1 MSAGR
6 AAAGRA
12 AGAGRAA
19 AGRAAGAAPL
29 RIAVVGD
36 TLLDV
41 DVSGTSERLSPDAPV
56 PVVDVRTDDR
66 RAGGAGLVATML
78 TRDGHDVTL
87 VTVLSDDDRATEI
100 RDLLPGVRVVAGP
113 SGVATPVK
121 TRVRVA
127 EHALV
132 RIDEGCATPP
142 VPEAT
147 DAMLAAFEDVDAVVV
162 ADYGRGVAAAPALRE
177 VLARVAE
184 TVPVVWDPHPK
195 GAAPVPGIAVAT
207 PNSAEARRFT
217 EITGE
222 GVPFAAEAAAAL
234 VEAWGVEAVAVTLGD
249 RGALVASTR
258 GRTGSAGG
266 VPDGASVALD
276 SRFVP
281 APSVTAGDP
290 CGAGDR
296 LAAGV
301 AVALASGV
309 ELADAVAAG
318 VTAASEYLAAGGVT
332 ALFADDG
339 PAPVQVPG
347 ADRDALR
354 VVHEV
359 RSAGGT
365 VVATGGCF
373 DLLHAGH
380 ARTLS
385 AARALGDCLVVCLN
399 SDDSVRALKGPD
411 RPIMS
416 QDDRVELLLA
426 LDCVDAVVVFDE
438 HTPDEA
444 LRRFRPDVWA
454 KGGDYTASELPESA
468 TLAEWGGRVVT
479 VPFHPGRST
488 TRLAAALAAVG

>member
-1 MSAGR
+1 M
-6 AAAGRA
+6 
-12 AGAGRAA
+12 
-19 AGRAAGAAPL
+19 
-29 RIAVVGD
+29 RIVVVGD

-41 DVSGTSERLSPDAPV
+41 DVAGTSDRLSPDAPV
-56 PVVDVRTDDR
+56 PVVDVTTDDR

-78 TRDGHDVTL
+78 VRDGHDVTL
-87 VTVLSDDDRATEI
+87 VTVLGDDSRAQEL
-100 RDLLPGVRVVAGP
+100 RDLLPDVTVVAGP
-113 SGVATPVK
+113 SGAPTPVK
-121 TRVRVA
+121 TRVRVVD
-127 EHALV
+127 HALI

-147 DAMLAAFEDVDAVVV
+147 DAMTAALDDADAIVV

-177 VLARVAE
+177 ALARVAE
-184 TVPVVWDPHPK
+184 HTPVVWDPHPK
-195 GAAPVPGIAVAT
+195 GAAPVPGITVAT
-207 PNSAEARRFT
+207 PNAAEARRFT
-217 EITGE
+217 DVE
-222 GVPFAAEAAAAL
+222 GHGVPVATVPFATVAAAAL
-234 VEAWGVEAVAVTLGD
+234 VEQWGVGAVAVTLGD
-249 RGALVASTR
+249 RGALLADDRS
-258 GRTGSAGG
+258 
-266 VPDGASVALD
+266 D

-301 AVALASGV
+301 AVALAGGADV
-309 ELADAVAAG
+309 PDAVAAG
-318 VTAASEYLAAGGVT
+318 VVAASEYLAAGGVT

-339 PAPVQVPG
+339 PAPLRVPG

-354 VVHEV
+354 TVHEV

-399 SDDSVRALKGPD
+399 SDTSVRALKGPD
-411 RPIMS
+411 RPIMT

-454 KGGDYTASELPESA
+454 KGGDYTASELPEAA

-488 TRLAAALAAVG
+488 TRLAAALEHVG

>member
-1 MSAGR
+1 MSAR
-6 AAAGRA
+6 
-12 AGAGRAA
+12 
-19 AGRAAGAAPL
+19 L

-78 TRDGHDVTL
+78 AKDGHDVTL
-87 VTVLSDDDRATEI
+87 VTVLSDDARATEI
-100 RDLLPGVRVVAGP
+100 RDLLPGVRIVAGP

-121 TRVRVA
+121 TRVRVGD
-127 EHALV
+127 HALV
-132 RIDEGCATPP
+132 RIDEGCDTPP
-142 VPEAT
+142 VPSAT
-147 DAMLAAFEDVDAVVV
+147 PEMAAALDGVDAVIV
-162 ADYGRGVAAAPALRE
+162 ADYGRGVAAAPAVRDAI
-177 VLARVAE
+177 ARATE
-184 TVPVVWDPHPK
+184 HTPVVWDPHPK
-195 GAAPVPGIAVAT
+195 GAVPVAGITVAT
-207 PNSAEARRFT
+207 PNASEARRFT
-217 EITGE
+217 EISGE
-222 GVPFAAEAAAAL
+222 GVPFATDAAAAL
-234 VEAWGVEAVAVTLGD
+234 VDAWDVRAVAVTLGD
-249 RGALVASTR
+249 RGALVGRRTPR
-258 GRTGSAGG
+258 GM
-266 VPDGASVALD
+266 D
-276 SRFVP
+276 SRFLP

-301 AVALASGV
+301 AVALAAGSDV
-309 ELADAVAAG
+309 PDAVAAG
-318 VTAASEYLAAGGVT
+318 VADASAYLAAGGVT
-332 ALFADDG
+332 SLLADA
-339 PAPVQVPG
+339 PAPVEVPG
-347 ADRDALR
+347 TDRDALR
-354 VVHEV
+354 VVHRI
-359 RSAGGT
+359 RSGGGT

-399 SDDSVRALKGPD
+399 SDSSVRQLKGPE
-411 RPIMS
+411 RPFMT

-438 HTPDEA
+438 TTPDEA

-454 KGGDYTASELPESA
+454 KGGDYTADELPEA
-468 TLAEWGGRVVT
+468 VTLAEWGGRVVT

-488 TRLAAALAAVG
+488 TSLASAIARVG

>member
-1 MSAGR
+1 MTPQQPSAQRPAGPHR
-6 AAAGRA
+6 AAGR
-12 AGAGRAA
+12 R
-19 AGRAAGAAPL
+19 L
-29 RIAVVGD
+29 RIVVVGD

-41 DVSGTSERLSPDAPV
+41 DVAGTSDRLSPDAPV
-56 PVVDVRTDDR
+56 PVVDVTTDDR

-78 TRDGHDVTL
+78 VRDGHDVTL
-87 VTVLSDDDRATEI
+87 VTVLGDDARAQEL
-100 RDLLPGVRVVAGP
+100 RDLLPDVTVVAGP
-113 SGVATPVK
+113 SGAPTPVK
-121 TRVRVA
+121 TRVRVVD
-127 EHALV
+127 HALV

-147 DAMLAAFEDVDAVVV
+147 DAMTAALDDADAIVV

-177 VLARVAE
+177 ALARVAE
-184 TVPVVWDPHPK
+184 HTPVVWDPHPR
-195 GAAPVPGIAVAT
+195 GAAPVPGITVAT
-207 PNSAEARRFT
+207 PNAAEARRFT
-217 EITGE
+217 DVDGHGAPLATVPLAT
-222 GVPFAAEAAAAL
+222 VPFATVAAAAL
-234 VEAWGVEAVAVTLGD
+234 VEQWGVGAVAVTLGD
-249 RGALVASTR
+249 RGALLADDRS
-258 GRTGSAGG
+258 
-266 VPDGASVALD
+266 D

-301 AVALASGV
+301 AVALAGG
-309 ELADAVAAG
+309 ADVPGAVAAG
-318 VTAASEYLAAGGVT
+318 VVAASEYLAAGGVT

-339 PAPVQVPG
+339 PAPLRVPG

-354 VVHEV
+354 TVHEV

-399 SDDSVRALKGPD
+399 SDSSVRALKGPD
-411 RPIMS
+411 RPIMT

-454 KGGDYTASELPESA
+454 KGGDYTASELPEAA

-488 TRLAAALAAVG
+488 TRLAAALEHVG

>member
-1 MSAGR
+1 VTGSAPGRVGTTGPATGTAPGR
-6 AAAGRA
+6 APRF
-12 AGAGRAA
+12 
-19 AGRAAGAAPL
+19 

-78 TRDGHDVTL
+78 ARDGHDVTL
-87 VTVLSDDDRATEI
+87 VTVLSDDARATEI
-100 RDLLPGVRVVAGP
+100 RDLLPDVRVVAGP
-113 SGVATPVK
+113 SGAPTPVK
-121 TRVRVA
+121 TRVRVVD
-127 EHALV
+127 HALV

-142 VPEAT
+142 VPDVT
-147 DAMLAAFEDVDAVVV
+147 DQMLAVLDDVDAVVV
-162 ADYGRGVAAAPALRE
+162 ADYGRGVAAAPALRDA
-177 VLARVAE
+177 LTTAAE
-184 TVPVVWDPHPK
+184 RIPVVWDPHPK
-195 GAAPVPGIAVAT
+195 GARPVPGTTVAT
-207 PNSAEARRFT
+207 PNASEARAFT
-217 EITGE
+217 GADAAAGH
-222 GVPFAAEAAAAL
+222 GVPFATEAAATL
-234 VEAWGVEAVAVTLGD
+234 VEQWGVGAVAVTLGD
-249 RGALVASTR
+249 RGALVSDRA
-258 GRTGSAGG
+258 AG
-266 VPDGASVALD
+266 

-301 AVALASGV
+301 AVALAAGADV
-309 ELADAVAAG
+309 ADAVSAG
-318 VTAASEYLAAGGVT
+318 VVAASEYLAAGGVT

-339 PAPVQVPG
+339 PAPLQVPG
-347 ADRDALR
+347 ADHDAIRLA
-354 VVHEV
+354 HEV

-416 QDDRVELLLA
+416 QEDRVELLLA
-426 LDCVDAVVVFDE
+426 LDCVDAVLVFDE
-438 HTPDEA
+438 QTPDDA

-488 TRLAAALAAVG
+488 TRLAAAIERVG

>member
-1 MSAGR
+1 M
-6 AAAGRA
+6 
-12 AGAGRAA
+12 
-19 AGRAAGAAPL
+19 
-29 RIAVVGD
+29 RIVVVGD

-41 DVSGTSERLSPDAPV
+41 DVAGTSDRLSPDAPV
-56 PVVDVRTDDR
+56 PVVDVTTDDR

-78 TRDGHDVTL
+78 VRDGHDVTL
-87 VTVLSDDDRATEI
+87 VTVLGDDGRAQEL
-100 RDLLPGVRVVAGP
+100 RDLLPDVTVVAGP
-113 SGVATPVK
+113 SGAPTPVK
-121 TRVRVA
+121 TRVRVVD
-127 EHALV
+127 HALV

-147 DAMLAAFEDVDAVVV
+147 DAMTAALDDADAIVV
-162 ADYGRGVAAAPALRE
+162 ADYGRGVAASPALRE
-177 VLARVAE
+177 ALARVAE
-184 TVPVVWDPHPK
+184 HTPVVWDPHPK
-195 GAAPVPGIAVAT
+195 GAAPVPGITVAT
-207 PNSAEARRFT
+207 PNAAEARRFT
-217 EITGE
+217 DVDGHGVPVAT
-222 GVPFAAEAAAAL
+222 VPFATVAAAAL
-234 VEAWGVEAVAVTLGD
+234 VEQWGVGAVAVTLGD
-249 RGALVASTR
+249 RGALLADDRS
-258 GRTGSAGG
+258 
-266 VPDGASVALD
+266 D

-301 AVALASGV
+301 AVALAGG
-309 ELADAVAAG
+309 ADVPEAVAAG
-318 VTAASEYLAAGGVT
+318 VVAASEYLAAGGVT
-332 ALFADDG
+332 ALFADAG
-339 PAPVQVPG
+339 PAPLRVPG

-354 VVHEV
+354 TVHEV

-399 SDDSVRALKGPD
+399 SDTSVRALKGPD
-411 RPIMS
+411 RPIMT

-454 KGGDYTASELPESA
+454 KGGDYTASELPEAA
-468 TLAEWGGRVVT
+468 TLAEWGGHVVT

-488 TRLAAALAAVG
+488 TRLAAALEHVG

>member
-1 MSAGR
+1 MSTSRGPTSRAVGR
-6 AAAGRA
+6 R
-12 AGAGRAA
+12 
-19 AGRAAGAAPL
+19 L

-41 DVSGTSERLSPDAPV
+41 DVSGTSDRLSPDAPV
-56 PVVDVRTDDR
+56 PVLDVTTDVR

-78 TRDGHDVTL
+78 ARDGHEVVL
-87 VTVLSDDDRATEI
+87 VTVLGDDTRAQEL
-100 RDLLPGVRVVAGP
+100 RDLLPDVTVVAGP
-113 SGVATPVK
+113 SGAPTPVK

-127 EHALV
+127 DHALV

-142 VPEAT
+142 VPTAT
-147 DAMLAAFEDVDAVVV
+147 PAMTAALDDVDAVVV
-162 ADYGRGVAAAPALRE
+162 ADYGRGVAAAPAVRDAI
-177 VLARVAE
+177 ARAAE
-184 TVPVVWDPHPK
+184 HVPVVWDPHPR
-195 GAAPVPGIAVAT
+195 GAVPVEGITVAT
-207 PNSAEARRFT
+207 PNAAEARGFT
-217 EITGE
+217 GLEGQ
-222 GVPFAAEAAAAL
+222 GVPFATVAAATL
-234 VEAWGVEAVAVTLGD
+234 VAQWRVGAVAVTLGD
-249 RGALVASTR
+249 RGALVADA
-258 GRTGSAGG
+258 RT
-266 VPDGASVALD
+266 D

-281 APSVTAGDP
+281 APSVSTGDP

-301 AVALASGV
+301 AVALASG
-309 ELADAVAAG
+309 ADVAEAVSAGVVAASG
-318 VTAASEYLAAGGVT
+318 YLAAGGVA
-332 ALFADDG
+332 ALLADE
-339 PAPVQVPG
+339 PAPVAVPG
-347 ADRDALR
+347 TDRDALR
-354 VVHEV
+354 TVHDV

-399 SDDSVRALKGPD
+399 SDSSVRALKGPD
-411 RPIMS
+411 RPITT

-438 HTPDEA
+438 HTPDAA

-468 TLAEWGGRVVT
+468 TLAEWGGHVVT

-488 TRLAAALAAVG
+488 TRLAAALAHVG

>member
-1 MSAGR
+1 MSAR
-6 AAAGRA
+6 
-12 AGAGRAA
+12 
-19 AGRAAGAAPL
+19 L

-78 TRDGHDVTL
+78 AKDGHDVTL
-87 VTVLSDDDRATEI
+87 VTVLSDDARAAEI
-100 RDLLPGVRVVAGP
+100 RDLLPGVRIVAGP

-121 TRVRVA
+121 TRVRVGD
-127 EHALV
+127 HALV
-132 RIDEGCATPP
+132 RIDEGCDTPP
-142 VPEAT
+142 VPSAT
-147 DAMLAAFEDVDAVVV
+147 PEMTAALDDVDAVIV
-162 ADYGRGVAAAPALRE
+162 ADYGRGVAAAPAVRE
-177 VLARVAE
+177 AIARATE
-184 TVPVVWDPHPK
+184 HTPVVWDPHPK
-195 GAAPVPGIAVAT
+195 GAVPVAGITVAT
-207 PNSAEARRFT
+207 PNASEARRFT
-217 EITGE
+217 ELSGE
-222 GVPFAAEAAAAL
+222 GVPFATDAAAAL
-234 VEAWGVEAVAVTLGD
+234 VDAWDVRAVAVTLGD
-249 RGALVASTR
+249 RGALVGRRTPR
-258 GRTGSAGG
+258 GM
-266 VPDGASVALD
+266 D
-276 SRFVP
+276 SRFLP

-301 AVALASGV
+301 AVALAGGADV
-309 ELADAVAAG
+309 PDAVAAG
-318 VTAASEYLAAGGVT
+318 VADASAYLAAGGVT
-332 ALFADDG
+332 SLLADA
-339 PAPVQVPG
+339 PAPVEVPG
-347 ADRDALR
+347 VDRDALR
-354 VVHEV
+354 VVHRV
-359 RSAGGT
+359 RSGGGT

-399 SDDSVRALKGPD
+399 SDSSVRQLKGPE
-411 RPIMS
+411 RPFMT

-438 HTPDEA
+438 TTPDEA

-454 KGGDYTASELPESA
+454 KGGDYTADELPEA
-468 TLAEWGGRVVT
+468 VTLAEWGGRVVT

-488 TRLAAALAAVG
+488 TRLAAAIERVS

>member
-1 MSAGR
+1 MTGGR
-6 AAAGRA
+6 SGGAAR
-12 AGAGRAA
+12 AGAR
-19 AGRAAGAAPL
+19 
-29 RIAVVGD
+29 RIVVVGD

-78 TRDGHDVTL
+78 AKDGHDVTL
-87 VTVLSDDDRATEI
+87 VTVLSDDGRGDEI
-100 RDLLPGVRVVAGP
+100 RDLLPGVRVVTGP
-113 SGVATPVK
+113 SGAPTPVK
-121 TRVRVA
+121 TRVRVLD
-127 EHALV
+127 HALV

-142 VPEAT
+142 VPEVTAAMT
-147 DAMLAAFEDVDAVVV
+147 DALAEADAVVV
-162 ADYGRGVAAAPALRE
+162 ADYGRGVAAAPALRAALE
-177 VLARVAE
+177 AVAAH
-184 TVPVVWDPHPK
+184 TPVVWDPHPK
-195 GAAPVPGIAVAT
+195 GAQPVPGTTVAT
-207 PNSAEARRFT
+207 PNTAEARTFSGLG
-217 EITGE
+217 GE
-222 GVPFAAEAAAAL
+222 GVPFATDAAGAL
-234 VEAWGVEAVAVTLGD
+234 REAWGTQAVAVTMGD
-249 RGALVASTR
+249 RGALVAS
-258 GRTGSAGG
+258 
-266 VPDGASVALD
+266 ASG

-281 APSVTAGDP
+281 APSTTAGDP

-301 AVALASGV
+301 AVALAEGAG
-309 ELADAVAAG
+309 LADAVAAG
-318 VTAASEYLAAGGVT
+318 VADASAYLVAGGVS
-332 ALFADDG
+332 ALFADRG
-339 PAPVQVPG
+339 AEPVAVPG
-347 ADRDALR
+347 TDRDALR
-354 VVHEV
+354 LVQRV
-359 RSAGGT
+359 RADGGT

-399 SDDSVRALKGPD
+399 SDASVRALKGPE

-454 KGGDYTASELPESA
+454 KGGDYDAADLPEAA

-488 TRLAAALAAVG
+488 TRLAAALVHVG

>member
-1 MSAGR
+1 MTPGSR
-6 AAAGRA
+6 
-12 AGAGRAA
+12 
-19 AGRAAGAAPL
+19 L
-29 RIAVVGD
+29 RVAVVGD

-78 TRDGHDVTL
+78 AREGHDVTL
-87 VTVLSDDDRATEI
+87 VTVLSDDARAAEI
-100 RDLLPGVRVVAGP
+100 RDLLPDVRVVAGP
-113 SGVATPVK
+113 SGAPTPVK

-127 EHALV
+127 DHALV
-132 RIDEGCATPP
+132 RIDEGCDTPP
-142 VPEAT
+142 VPDVTAEMTGAL
-147 DAMLAAFEDVDAVVV
+147 DDVDAVVV
-162 ADYGRGVAAAPALRE
+162 ADYGRGVAAAPVLRDAIAAAA
-177 VLARVAE
+177 AR
-184 TVPVVWDPHPK
+184 VPVVWDPHPK
-195 GAAPVPGIAVAT
+195 GATPVPGIAVAT
-207 PNSAEARRFT
+207 PNAAEARKFT
-217 EITGE
+217 DVDGT
-222 GVPFAAEAAAAL
+222 GVPFATEAAAAL
-234 VEAWGVEAVAVTLGD
+234 VGAWDVEAVAVTLGD
-249 RGALVASTR
+249 RGALVASRR
-258 GRTGSAGG
+258 GATPGVGGTGRS
-266 VPDGASVALD
+266 GAPLD

-301 AVALASGV
+301 AVALASG
-309 ELADAVAAG
+309 ADVAEAVTAG
-318 VTAASEYLAAGGVT
+318 VVAASEYLAAGGVA
-332 ALFADDG
+332 ALFADAG

-347 ADRDALR
+347 ADHDAMR
-354 VVHEV
+354 IVHDV

-399 SDDSVRALKGPD
+399 SDSSVRALKGPD

-416 QDDRVELLLA
+416 EDDRVELLLA
-426 LDCVDAVVVFDE
+426 LDCVDAVLVFDE

-454 KGGDYTASELPESA
+454 KGGDYTASELPEAA

-488 TRLAAALAAVG
+488 TRLAAALEHVG

>member
-1 MSAGR
+1 MTAAADR
-6 AAAGRA
+6 AAAG
-12 AGAGRAA
+12 
-19 AGRAAGAAPL
+19 APARRL

-87 VTVLSDDDRATEI
+87 VTVLSDDARASEI
-100 RDLLPGVRVVAGP
+100 RDLLPGVTVVAGP
-113 SGVATPVK
+113 SGAPTPVK

-127 EHALV
+127 DHALV

-142 VPEAT
+142 VPDVT
-147 DAMLAAFEDVDAVVV
+147 DAMVAALEDVDAVVV
-162 ADYGRGVAAAPALRE
+162 ADYGRGVAAAGPLRDALT
-177 VLARVAE
+177 AVAE
-184 TVPVVWDPHPK
+184 RIPVVWDPHPK
-195 GAAPVPGIAVAT
+195 GAAPVPGTTVAT

-217 EITGE
+217 DVSGD
-222 GVPFAAEAAAAL
+222 GVSFATEAAAVL
-234 VEAWGVEAVAVTLGD
+234 VETWGVGAVAVTLGD
-249 RGALVASTR
+249 RGALVS
-258 GRTGSAGG
+258 SAREGN
-266 VPDGASVALD
+266 
-276 SRFVP
+276 RFVP

-301 AVALASGV
+301 AVALANG
-309 ELADAVAAG
+309 ADVAEAVTAG

-332 ALFADDG
+332 ALFAEDG
-339 PAPVQVPG
+339 PAPIRVPG
-347 ADRDALR
+347 ADRDAMR
-354 VVHEV
+354 VVHDV

-411 RPIMS
+411 RPIMG

-454 KGGDYTASELPESA
+454 KGGDYTASELPETA

-488 TRLAAALAAVG
+488 TRLAAALGQVG

>member
-1 MSAGR
+1 MSAR
-6 AAAGRA
+6 
-12 AGAGRAA
+12 
-19 AGRAAGAAPL
+19 L

-78 TRDGHDVTL
+78 AKDGHDVTL
-87 VTVLSDDDRATEI
+87 VTVLSDDARAAEI
-100 RDLLPGVRVVAGP
+100 RDLLPGVRIVAGP

-121 TRVRVA
+121 TRVRVGD
-127 EHALV
+127 HALV
-132 RIDEGCATPP
+132 RIDEGCDTPP
-142 VPEAT
+142 VPSAT
-147 DAMLAAFEDVDAVVV
+147 PEMTAALDDVDAVIV
-162 ADYGRGVAAAPALRE
+162 ADYGRGVAAAPAVRE
-177 VLARVAE
+177 AIARA
-184 TVPVVWDPHPK
+184 TAHTPVVWDPHPK
-195 GAAPVPGIAVAT
+195 GAVPVAGITVAT
-207 PNSAEARRFT
+207 PNASEARRFT
-217 EITGE
+217 ELSGE
-222 GVPFAAEAAAAL
+222 GVPFATDAAAAL
-234 VEAWGVEAVAVTLGD
+234 VDAWDVRAVAVTLGD
-249 RGALVASTR
+249 RGALVGRRTPR
-258 GRTGSAGG
+258 GM
-266 VPDGASVALD
+266 D
-276 SRFVP
+276 SRFLP

-301 AVALASGV
+301 AVALADGSDV
-309 ELADAVAAG
+309 PDAVAAG
-318 VTAASEYLAAGGVT
+318 VADASAYLAAGGVT
-332 ALFADDG
+332 SLLADA
-339 PAPVQVPG
+339 PAPVEVPG
-347 ADRDALR
+347 VDRDALR
-354 VVHEV
+354 VVHRV
-359 RSAGGT
+359 RSGGGT

-399 SDDSVRALKGPD
+399 SDSSVRQLKGPE
-411 RPIMS
+411 RPFMT

-438 HTPDEA
+438 TTPDEA

-454 KGGDYTASELPESA
+454 KGGDYTADELPEA
-468 TLAEWGGRVVT
+468 VTLAEWGGRVVT

-488 TRLAAALAAVG
+488 TRLAAAIERVS

>member
-1 MSAGR
+1 MSAGDR
-6 AAAGRA
+6 TTDGPR
-12 AGAGRAA
+12 R
-19 AGRAAGAAPL
+19 
-29 RIAVVGD
+29 RIVVVGD

-56 PVVDVRTDDR
+56 PVVDVRTDER

-78 TRDGHDVTL
+78 VRDGHDVTL
-87 VTVLSDDDRATEI
+87 VTVLSDDDRADEI
-100 RDLLPGVRVVAGP
+100 RALLPGVHVVAGA
-113 SGVATPVK
+113 SGAPTPVK
-121 TRVRVA
+121 TRVRVVD
-127 EHALV
+127 HALV

-142 VPEAT
+142 VPDTTAAMTAALEGA
-147 DAMLAAFEDVDAVVV
+147 DAIVV
-162 ADYGRGVAAAPALRE
+162 ADYGRGVAASAGLRDALTA
-177 VLARVAE
+177 VAR
-184 TVPVVWDPHPK
+184 TTPVVWDPHPK
-195 GAAPVPGIAVAT
+195 GAAPVVGTAVVT
-207 PNSAEARRFT
+207 PNTAEAHRFT
-217 EITGE
+217 DVAGE
-222 GVPFAAEAAAAL
+222 GVPFATDAAAAL
-234 VEAWGVEAVAVTLGD
+234 VETWDVDAVAVTMGD
-249 RGALVASTR
+249 RGALVASRRRPVDETR
-258 GRTGSAGG
+258 ETDDTA
-266 VPDGASVALD
+266 DDAATTALD

-301 AVALASGV
+301 AVALAEGAEV
-309 ELADAVAAG
+309 AEAVAAG
-318 VTAASEYLAAGGVT
+318 VLAASEYLAAGGVT

-347 ADRDALR
+347 VDRDAMRL
-354 VVHEV
+354 VHEV

-399 SDDSVRALKGPD
+399 SDDSVRALKGPE
-411 RPIMS
+411 RPIMG

-454 KGGDYTASELPESA
+454 KGGDYAASELPEA
-468 TLAEWGGRVVT
+468 VTLAEWGGRVVT

>member
-1 MSAGR
+1 MS
-6 AAAGRA
+6 
-12 AGAGRAA
+12 GAQRTG
-19 AGRAAGAAPL
+19 GTSPSTGGGL
-29 RIAVVGD
+29 RRRIVVVGD

-78 TRDGHDVTL
+78 VRDGHDVTL
-87 VTVLSDDDRATEI
+87 VTVLSDDDRADEI
-100 RDLLPGVRVVAGP
+100 RALLPDVRVVAGP
-113 SGVATPVK
+113 SGAPTPVK
-121 TRVRVA
+121 TRVRVVD
-127 EHALV
+127 HALV

-142 VPEAT
+142 VPETTAEMT
-147 DAMLAAFEDVDAVVV
+147 AALEGADAIVV
-162 ADYGRGVAAAPALRE
+162 ADYGRGVAASAGLRDALTAA
-177 VLARVAE
+177 AR
-184 TVPVVWDPHPK
+184 TTPVVWDPHPK
-195 GAAPVPGIAVAT
+195 GAAPVVGTAVVT
-207 PNSAEARRFT
+207 PNTSEARRYT
-217 EITGE
+217 DVAGE
-222 GVPFAAEAAAAL
+222 GVPFATDAAAAL
-234 VEAWGVEAVAVTLGD
+234 VDTWGVDAVAVTMGD
-249 RGALVASTR
+249 RGALVASRRPATD
-258 GRTGSAGG
+258 GGAGSG
-266 VPDGASVALD
+266 ALD

-296 LAAGV
+296 LATGVAIALAEGADVTEAVEAGV
-301 AVALASGV
+301 L
-309 ELADAVAAG
+309 
-318 VTAASEYLAAGGVT
+318 AASEYLAAGGVT

-339 PAPVQVPG
+339 PAPVAVPG
-347 ADRDALR
+347 VDRDALR

-399 SDDSVRALKGPD
+399 SDDSVRALKGPE

-454 KGGDYTASELPESA
+454 KGGDYAASELPEAA

>member
-1 MSAGR
+1 M
-6 AAAGRA
+6 
-12 AGAGRAA
+12 
-19 AGRAAGAAPL
+19 
-29 RIAVVGD
+29 RIVVVGD

-41 DVSGTSERLSPDAPV
+41 DVAGTSDRLSPDAPV
-56 PVVDVRTDDR
+56 PVVDVTTDDR

-78 TRDGHDVTL
+78 VRDGHDVTL
-87 VTVLSDDDRATEI
+87 VTVLGDDSRAQEL
-100 RDLLPGVRVVAGP
+100 RDLLPDVTVVAES
-113 SGVATPVK
+113 SGAPTPVK
-121 TRVRVA
+121 TRVRVVD
-127 EHALV
+127 HALI

-147 DAMLAAFEDVDAVVV
+147 DAMTAALDDADAIVV

-177 VLARVAE
+177 ALARVAE
-184 TVPVVWDPHPK
+184 HTPVVWDPHPK
-195 GAAPVPGIAVAT
+195 GAAPVPGITVAT
-207 PNSAEARRFT
+207 PNAAEARRFT
-217 EITGE
+217 DVE
-222 GVPFAAEAAAAL
+222 GHGVPVATVPFATVAAAAL
-234 VEAWGVEAVAVTLGD
+234 VEQWGVGAVAVTLGD
-249 RGALVASTR
+249 RGALLADDRS
-258 GRTGSAGG
+258 
-266 VPDGASVALD
+266 D

-301 AVALASGV
+301 AVALAGGADV
-309 ELADAVAAG
+309 PDAVAAG
-318 VTAASEYLAAGGVT
+318 VVAASEYLAAGGVT

-339 PAPVQVPG
+339 PAPLRVPG

-354 VVHEV
+354 TVHEV

-399 SDDSVRALKGPD
+399 SDTSVRALKGPD
-411 RPIMS
+411 RPIMT

-454 KGGDYTASELPESA
+454 KGGDYTASELPEAA

-488 TRLAAALAAVG
+488 TRLAAALEHVG

>member
-1 MSAGR
+1 MTPDTS
-6 AAAGRA
+6 AAGH
-12 AGAGRAA
+12 GR
-19 AGRAAGAAPL
+19 PL

-56 PVVDVRTDDR
+56 PVVDVHTDDR

-78 TRDGHDVTL
+78 TRDGHAVTL
-87 VTVLSDDDRATEI
+87 VTVLSDDARATEI
-100 RDLLPGVRVVAGP
+100 RDLLPGVTVVAGP
-113 SGVATPVK
+113 SGAPTPVK

-127 EHALV
+127 DHALV

-142 VPEAT
+142 VPDVSDE
-147 DAMLAAFEDVDAVVV
+147 MIAALEDVDAVVV
-162 ADYGRGVAAAPALRE
+162 ADYGRGVAAAAPLRDALT
-177 VLARVAE
+177 RVAE
-184 TVPVVWDPHPK
+184 RVPVVWDPHPK
-195 GAAPVPGIAVAT
+195 GAAPVPGTTVAT

-217 EITGE
+217 DVSGD
-222 GVPFAAEAAAAL
+222 GVPFATEAAAVL
-234 VEAWGVEAVAVTLGD
+234 VETWGVGAVAVTLGD
-249 RGALVASTR
+249 RGALVASAR
-258 GRTGSAGG
+258 
-266 VPDGASVALD
+266 DGN
-276 SRFVP
+276 RFVP

-301 AVALASGV
+301 AVALAGG
-309 ELADAVAAG
+309 ADVAEAVTAG
-318 VTAASEYLAAGGVT
+318 VAAASEYLAAGGVT

-339 PAPVQVPG
+339 PAPLRVPG
-347 ADRDALR
+347 SDRDAMR
-354 VVHEV
+354 VVHDV

-411 RPIMS
+411 RPIMG

-426 LDCVDAVVVFDE
+426 LDCVDAVMVFDE
-438 HTPDEA
+438 QTPDEA

-454 KGGDYTASELPESA
+454 KGGDYTASELPETA

-488 TRLAAALAAVG
+488 TRLAAALEQVG

>member
-1 MSAGR
+1 MTPQRPAAPQPPAAQR
-6 AAAGRA
+6 PAAQHRAAGR
-12 AGAGRAA
+12 R
-19 AGRAAGAAPL
+19 L
-29 RIAVVGD
+29 RIVVVGD

-41 DVSGTSERLSPDAPV
+41 DVAGTSDRLSPDAPV
-56 PVVDVRTDDR
+56 PVVDVTTDDR

-78 TRDGHDVTL
+78 VRDGHDVTL
-87 VTVLSDDDRATEI
+87 VTVLGDDSRAQEL
-100 RDLLPGVRVVAGP
+100 RDLLPDVTVVAGP
-113 SGVATPVK
+113 SGAPTPVK
-121 TRVRVA
+121 TRVRVVD
-127 EHALV
+127 HALI

-147 DAMLAAFEDVDAVVV
+147 DAMTAALDDADAIVV

-177 VLARVAE
+177 ALARVAE
-184 TVPVVWDPHPK
+184 HTPVVWDPHPK
-195 GAAPVPGIAVAT
+195 GAAPVPGITVAT
-207 PNSAEARRFT
+207 PNAAEARRFT
-217 EITGE
+217 DVE
-222 GVPFAAEAAAAL
+222 GHGVPVATVPFATVAAAAL
-234 VEAWGVEAVAVTLGD
+234 VEQWGVGAVAVTLGD
-249 RGALVASTR
+249 RGALLADDRS
-258 GRTGSAGG
+258 
-266 VPDGASVALD
+266 D

-301 AVALASGV
+301 AVALAGGADV
-309 ELADAVAAG
+309 PDAVAAG
-318 VTAASEYLAAGGVT
+318 VVAASEYLAAGGVT

-339 PAPVQVPG
+339 PAPLRVPG

-354 VVHEV
+354 TVHEV

-399 SDDSVRALKGPD
+399 SDTSVRALKGPD
-411 RPIMS
+411 RPIMT

-454 KGGDYTASELPESA
+454 KGGDYTASELPEAA

-488 TRLAAALAAVG
+488 TRLAAALEHVG

>member
-1 MSAGR
+1 MSAG
-6 AAAGRA
+6 AAAPESGSR
-12 AGAGRAA
+12 
-19 AGRAAGAAPL
+19 L

-56 PVVDVRTDDR
+56 PVVDVRTDER

-78 TRDGHDVTL
+78 AKDGHDVTL
-87 VTVLSDDDRATEI
+87 VTVLSEDVHAAELRA
-100 RDLLPGVRVVAGP
+100 LLPDVHIVAGP

-121 TRVRVA
+121 TRVRVG

-132 RIDEGCATPP
+132 RIDEGCDTPP
-142 VPEAT
+142 VPDVTAEMTAV
-147 DAMLAAFEDVDAVVV
+147 LSQVDAVVV
-162 ADYGRGVAAAPALRE
+162 ADYGRGVAAAPDLRAALGAVSE
-177 VLARVAE
+177 H
-184 TVPVVWDPHPK
+184 TPVVWDPHPK
-195 GAAPVPGIAVAT
+195 GASPVPGTTVAT
-207 PNSAEARRFT
+207 PNAAEARRFT
-217 EITGE
+217 GLPGT
-222 GVPFAAEAAAAL
+222 GVPFATDAAAAL
-234 VEAWGVEAVAVTLGD
+234 VDTWDVGAVAVTLGD
-249 RGALVASTR
+249 RGALVGRRTAR
-258 GRTGSAGG
+258 GMDA
-266 VPDGASVALD
+266 
-276 SRFVP
+276 RFLP

-301 AVALASGV
+301 AVALARGADV
-309 ELADAVAAG
+309 PDAVAAG
-318 VTAASEYLAAGGVT
+318 VADASAYLAAGGV
-332 ALFADDG
+332 ASLLADAA
-339 PAPVQVPG
+339 PAVVAVPG

-354 VVHEV
+354 VVHRV
-359 RSAGGT
+359 RADGGT

-399 SDDSVRALKGPD
+399 SDDSVRTLKGPE
-411 RPIMS
+411 RPIMT

-438 HTPDEA
+438 TTPDEA

-454 KGGDYTASELPESA
+454 KGGDYTADELPESR
-468 TLAEWGGRVVT
+468 TIAEWGGRVVT

-488 TRLAAALAAVG
+488 TRLASALAAVG

>member
-1 MSAGR
+1 MSAVRSAGR
-6 AAAGRA
+6 STVAR
-12 AGAGRAA
+12 R
-19 AGRAAGAAPL
+19 
-29 RIAVVGD
+29 RIVVVGD

-66 RAGGAGLVATML
+66 RAGGAGLVASML
-78 TRDGHDVTL
+78 VRDGHDVTL
-87 VTVLSDDDRATEI
+87 VTVLSDDDRADEI
-100 RDLLPGVRVVAGP
+100 RALLPDVQVVAGP
-113 SGVATPVK
+113 SGAPTPVK
-121 TRVRVA
+121 TRVRVVD
-127 EHALV
+127 HALV

-142 VPEAT
+142 VPGTTAEMTAALEGA
-147 DAMLAAFEDVDAVVV
+147 DAIVV
-162 ADYGRGVAAAPALRE
+162 ADYGRGVAASEGLRE
-177 VLARVAE
+177 ALTAVAR
-184 TVPVVWDPHPK
+184 TTPVVWDPHPK
-195 GAAPVPGIAVAT
+195 GAAPVVGTAVVT
-207 PNSAEARRFT
+207 PNAAEARRFT
-217 EITGE
+217 DLAGE
-222 GVPFAAEAAAAL
+222 GVPFATDAAAAL
-234 VEAWGVEAVAVTLGD
+234 VDTWGVDAVAVTMGD
-249 RGALVASTR
+249 RGALVAAR
-258 GRTGSAGG
+258 RPAAEGDPATGS
-266 VPDGASVALD
+266 GAATALD

-301 AVALASGV
+301 AIALAEG
-309 ELADAVAAG
+309 ADVAEAVAAG
-318 VTAASEYLAAGGVT
+318 VLAASEYLAAGGVT

-347 ADRDALR
+347 VDRDAMR

-399 SDDSVRALKGPD
+399 SDDSVRALKGPE
-411 RPIMS
+411 RPIMT

-454 KGGDYTASELPESA
+454 KGGDYAASELPEAA

>member
-1 MSAGR
+1 MTPQQPAAQR
-6 AAAGRA
+6 PAAPDRAAGR
-12 AGAGRAA
+12 R
-19 AGRAAGAAPL
+19 L
-29 RIAVVGD
+29 RIVVVGD

-41 DVSGTSERLSPDAPV
+41 DVAGTSDRLSPDAPV
-56 PVVDVRTDDR
+56 PVVDVTTDDR

-78 TRDGHDVTL
+78 VRDGHDVTL
-87 VTVLSDDDRATEI
+87 VTVLGDDTRAQEL
-100 RDLLPGVRVVAGP
+100 RDLLPDVTVVAGP
-113 SGVATPVK
+113 SGAPTPVK
-121 TRVRVA
+121 TRVRVVD
-127 EHALV
+127 HALV

-142 VPEAT
+142 VPETT
-147 DAMLAAFEDVDAVVV
+147 DAMTAALDDVDAIVV

-177 VLARVAE
+177 ALARVAE
-184 TVPVVWDPHPK
+184 HTPVVWDPHPK
-195 GAAPVPGIAVAT
+195 GAAPVPGITVAT
-207 PNSAEARRFT
+207 PNAAEARRFT
-217 EITGE
+217 DVEGH
-222 GVPFAAEAAAAL
+222 GVPFATVAAAAL
-234 VEAWGVEAVAVTLGD
+234 VEQWGVGAVAVTLGD
-249 RGALVASTR
+249 RGALLADDRS
-258 GRTGSAGG
+258 
-266 VPDGASVALD
+266 D

-301 AVALASGV
+301 AVALASG
-309 ELADAVAAG
+309 ADVAEALAAG
-318 VTAASEYLAAGGVT
+318 VLAASEYLAAGGVT
-332 ALFADDG
+332 ALFAADV
-339 PAPVQVPG
+339 PAPLPG

-354 VVHEV
+354 TVHDV
-359 RSAGGT
+359 RGAGGT

-399 SDDSVRALKGPD
+399 SDSSVRALKGPD
-411 RPIMS
+411 RPIMT

-438 HTPDEA
+438 QTPDEA

-454 KGGDYTASELPESA
+454 KGGDYTASELPEAA

-488 TRLAAALAAVG
+488 TRLAAALEHVG

>member
-1 MSAGR
+1 M
-6 AAAGRA
+6 
-12 AGAGRAA
+12 
-19 AGRAAGAAPL
+19 
-29 RIAVVGD
+29 RIVVVGD

-41 DVSGTSERLSPDAPV
+41 DVAGTSDRLSPDAPV
-56 PVVDVRTDDR
+56 PVVDVTTDDR

-78 TRDGHDVTL
+78 VRDGHDVTL
-87 VTVLSDDDRATEI
+87 VTVLGDDSRAQEL
-100 RDLLPGVRVVAGP
+100 RDLLPDVTVVAGP
-113 SGVATPVK
+113 SGAPTPVK
-121 TRVRVA
+121 TRVRVVD
-127 EHALV
+127 HALV

-147 DAMLAAFEDVDAVVV
+147 DAMTAALDDADAIVV

-177 VLARVAE
+177 ALARVAE
-184 TVPVVWDPHPK
+184 HTPVVWDPHPK
-195 GAAPVPGIAVAT
+195 GAAPVPGITVAT
-207 PNSAEARRFT
+207 PNAAEARRFT
-217 EITGE
+217 DVE
-222 GVPFAAEAAAAL
+222 GHGVPVATVPVATVPFATVPFATVAFATVAAAAL
-234 VEAWGVEAVAVTLGD
+234 VEQWGVGAVAVTLGD
-249 RGALVASTR
+249 RGALLADDRS
-258 GRTGSAGG
+258 
-266 VPDGASVALD
+266 D

-301 AVALASGV
+301 AVALAGGADV
-309 ELADAVAAG
+309 PDAVAAG
-318 VTAASEYLAAGGVT
+318 VVAASEYLAAGGVT

-339 PAPVQVPG
+339 PAPLRVPG

-354 VVHEV
+354 TVHEV

-399 SDDSVRALKGPD
+399 SDSSVRALKGPE
-411 RPIMS
+411 RPIMT

-454 KGGDYTASELPESA
+454 KGGDYTASELPEAA
-468 TLAEWGGRVVT
+468 TLAEWGGHVVT

-488 TRLAAALAAVG
+488 TRLAAALEHVG

>member
-1 MSAGR
+1 MSGTQYTGR
-6 AAAGRA
+6 T
-12 AGAGRAA
+12 
-19 AGRAAGAAPL
+19 APGTGGGL
-29 RIAVVGD
+29 RRRIVVVGD

-78 TRDGHDVTL
+78 VRDGHDVTL
-87 VTVLSDDDRATEI
+87 VTVLSDDDRADEI
-100 RDLLPGVRVVAGP
+100 RALLPDVRVVAGP
-113 SGVATPVK
+113 SGAPTPVK
-121 TRVRVA
+121 TRVRVVD
-127 EHALV
+127 HALV

-142 VPEAT
+142 VPETTAEMT
-147 DAMLAAFEDVDAVVV
+147 AALEGADAIVV
-162 ADYGRGVAAAPALRE
+162 ADYGRGVAASAGLRDALTAA
-177 VLARVAE
+177 AR
-184 TVPVVWDPHPK
+184 TTPVVWDPHPK
-195 GAAPVPGIAVAT
+195 GAAPVVGTAVVT
-207 PNSAEARRFT
+207 PNTSEARRYT
-217 EITGE
+217 DVAGE
-222 GVPFAAEAAAAL
+222 GVPFATDAAAAL
-234 VEAWGVEAVAVTLGD
+234 VDTWGVDAVAVTMGD
-249 RGALVASTR
+249 RGALVASRRPATD
-258 GRTGSAGG
+258 GGAGSG
-266 VPDGASVALD
+266 ALD

-296 LAAGV
+296 LATGVAIALAEGADVTEAVEAGV
-301 AVALASGV
+301 L
-309 ELADAVAAG
+309 
-318 VTAASEYLAAGGVT
+318 AASEYLAAGGVT

-339 PAPVQVPG
+339 PAPVAVPG
-347 ADRDALR
+347 VDRDALR

-399 SDDSVRALKGPD
+399 SDDSVRALKGPE

-454 KGGDYTASELPESA
+454 KGGDYAASELPEAA

>member
-1 MSAGR
+1 MTAAAERAAATGVAAAADR
-6 AAAGRA
+6 AAAGA
-12 AGAGRAA
+12 PARAA
-19 AGRAAGAAPL
+19 AAAPARRL

-87 VTVLSDDDRATEI
+87 VTVLSDDARASEI
-100 RDLLPGVRVVAGP
+100 RDLLPGVTVVAGP
-113 SGVATPVK
+113 SGAPTPVK

-127 EHALV
+127 DHALV

-142 VPEAT
+142 VPEVT
-147 DAMLAAFEDVDAVVV
+147 DAMAAALEGVDAVVV
-162 ADYGRGVAAAPALRE
+162 ADYGRGVAAAGPLRDALT
-177 VLARVAE
+177 AVAE
-184 TVPVVWDPHPK
+184 RIPVVWDPHPK
-195 GAAPVPGIAVAT
+195 GAAPVPGTTVAT

-217 EITGE
+217 DVSGD
-222 GVPFAAEAAAAL
+222 GVPFATEAAAVL
-234 VEAWGVEAVAVTLGD
+234 VETWGVGAVAVTLGD
-249 RGALVASTR
+249 RGALVS
-258 GRTGSAGG
+258 SAREGN
-266 VPDGASVALD
+266 
-276 SRFVP
+276 RFVP
-281 APSVTAGDP
+281 APSVSAGDP

-301 AVALASGV
+301 AVALANG
-309 ELADAVAAG
+309 ADVAEAVTAG

-332 ALFADDG
+332 ALFAEDG
-339 PAPVQVPG
+339 PAPIRVPG
-347 ADRDALR
+347 ADRDAMR
-354 VVHEV
+354 VVHDV

-411 RPIMS
+411 RPIMG

-454 KGGDYTASELPESA
+454 KGGDYTASELPETA

-488 TRLAAALAAVG
+488 TRLAAALEQVG

>member
-1 MSAGR
+1 MNAPSGR
-6 AAAGRA
+6 PTTNAPSGRPTTNA
-12 AGAGRAA
+12 PSGR
-19 AGRAAGAAPL
+19 PTTSDPSF

-78 TRDGHDVTL
+78 AREGHEVVL
-87 VTVLSDDDRATEI
+87 VTVLGDDARAAEV
-100 RDLLPGVRVVAGP
+100 RALLPDVTVVAGP
-113 SGVATPVK
+113 SGAPTPGK

-127 EHALV
+127 DHALV
-132 RIDEGCATPP
+132 RIDEGCGTPP
-142 VPEAT
+142 VPAVGDDMT
-147 DAMLAAFEDVDAVVV
+147 AVLDGVDAIVV
-162 ADYGRGVAAAPALRE
+162 ADYGRGVAAAPAMRSA
-177 VLARVAE
+177 LARAAE
-184 TVPVVWDPHPK
+184 RTPLVWDPHPK
-195 GAAPVPGIAVAT
+195 GAAPVPGTTVAT
-207 PNSAEARRFT
+207 PNAAEARRFA
-217 EITGE
+217 GDVVDAAD
-222 GVPFAAEAAAAL
+222 GVPFATAAAEHL
-234 VEAWGVEAVAVTLGD
+234 VETWGVGAVAVTLGD
-249 RGALVASTR
+249 RGALVAS
-258 GRTGSAGG
+258 AA
-266 VPDGASVALD
+266 DGN
-276 SRFVP
+276 RFVP
-281 APSVTAGDP
+281 APSVTSGDP

-301 AVALASGV
+301 AVALATGSDVAG
-309 ELADAVAAG
+309 AVAAG
-318 VTAASEYLAAGGVT
+318 VVAASEYLAAGGVT

-339 PAPVQVPG
+339 PAPVAVPG
-347 ADRDALR
+347 ADRDAMR

-411 RPIMS
+411 RPIMG
-416 QDDRVELLLA
+416 QEDRVELLLA

-438 HTPDEA
+438 QTPDEA

-454 KGGDYTASELPESA
+454 KGGDYTASELPEAA

>member
-1 MSAGR
+1 M
-6 AAAGRA
+6 
-12 AGAGRAA
+12 
-19 AGRAAGAAPL
+19 
-29 RIAVVGD
+29 RITVVGD

-78 TRDGHDVTL
+78 AKDGHDVTL
-87 VTVLSDDDRATEI
+87 VTVLSDDSRADEI
-100 RDLLPGVRVVAGP
+100 RALLPGIRVVAGP
-113 SGVATPVK
+113 SGVPTPVK
-121 TRVRVA
+121 TRVRVVD
-127 EHALV
+127 HALV
-132 RIDEGCATPP
+132 RIDEGCETPP

-147 DAMLAAFEDVDAVVV
+147 TEMTDALEGQDAVVV
-162 ADYGRGVAAAPALRE
+162 ADYGRGVAASPAVRDAI
-177 VLARVAE
+177 ARVAE
-184 TVPVVWDPHPK
+184 TTPVVWDPHPK
-195 GAAPVPGIAVAT
+195 GATPVAGIAVAT
-207 PNSAEARRFT
+207 PNAAEARKAT
-217 EITGE
+217 DVAGD
-222 GVPFAAEAAAAL
+222 GVPFATDAARAL
-234 VEAWGVEAVAVTLGD
+234 LEAWGIDAVAVTLGD
-249 RGALVASTR
+249 RGALVA
-258 GRTGSAGG
+258 TGSDTG
-266 VPDGASVALD
+266 VD

-281 APSVTAGDP
+281 APSITAGDP

-301 AVALASGV
+301 AVALASGASV
-309 ELADAVAAG
+309 VDAVAAG
-318 VTAASEYLAAGGVT
+318 VADASEYLAAGGVT
-332 ALFADDG
+332 ALLADDG
-339 PAPVQVPG
+339 PAPVAVPG
-347 ADRDALR
+347 TDRDALR
-354 VVHEV
+354 IVHDI
-359 RSAGGT
+359 RAAGGT

-399 SDDSVRALKGPD
+399 SDSSVRALKGPE
-411 RPIMS
+411 RPIMT
-416 QDDRVELLLA
+416 QEDRVELLLA

-488 TRLAAALAAVG
+488 TRLAAALAHVG

>member
-1 MSAGR
+1 M
-6 AAAGRA
+6 
-12 AGAGRAA
+12 
-19 AGRAAGAAPL
+19 
-29 RIAVVGD
+29 RIVVVGD

-41 DVSGTSERLSPDAPV
+41 DVAGTSDRLSPDAPV
-56 PVVDVRTDDR
+56 PVVDVTTDDR

-78 TRDGHDVTL
+78 VRDGHDVTL
-87 VTVLSDDDRATEI
+87 VTVLGNDARAQEL
-100 RDLLPGVRVVAGP
+100 RDLLPDVTVVAGP
-113 SGVATPVK
+113 SGAPTPVK
-121 TRVRVA
+121 TRVRVVD
-127 EHALV
+127 HALV

-147 DAMLAAFEDVDAVVV
+147 DAMTAALDGADAIVV

-177 VLARVAE
+177 ALARVAE
-184 TVPVVWDPHPK
+184 HTPVVWDPHPK
-195 GAAPVPGIAVAT
+195 GAAPVPGITVAT
-207 PNSAEARRFT
+207 PNAAEARRFT
-217 EITGE
+217 DVDGHGVPVAT
-222 GVPFAAEAAAAL
+222 VPFATVAAAAL
-234 VEAWGVEAVAVTLGD
+234 VEQWGVGAVAVTLGD
-249 RGALVASTR
+249 RGALLADDRS
-258 GRTGSAGG
+258 
-266 VPDGASVALD
+266 D

-301 AVALASGV
+301 AVALAGG
-309 ELADAVAAG
+309 ADVPAAVAAG
-318 VTAASEYLAAGGVT
+318 VVAASEYLAAGGVT

-339 PAPVQVPG
+339 PAPLRVSG
-347 ADRDALR
+347 ADHDALR
-354 VVHEV
+354 TVHEV

-399 SDDSVRALKGPD
+399 SDTSVRALKGPD
-411 RPIMS
+411 RPIMT

-454 KGGDYTASELPESA
+454 KGGDYTASELPEAA

-488 TRLAAALAAVG
+488 TRLAAALEHVG

>member
-1 MSAGR
+1 M
-6 AAAGRA
+6 
-12 AGAGRAA
+12 
-19 AGRAAGAAPL
+19 
-29 RIAVVGD
+29 RIVVVGD

-41 DVSGTSERLSPDAPV
+41 DVAGTSDRLSPDAPV
-56 PVVDVRTDDR
+56 PVVDVTTDDR

-78 TRDGHDVTL
+78 VRDGHDVTL
-87 VTVLSDDDRATEI
+87 VTVLGDDARAQEL
-100 RDLLPGVRVVAGP
+100 RDLLPDVTVVAGP
-113 SGVATPVK
+113 SGAPTPVK
-121 TRVRVA
+121 TRVRVVD
-127 EHALV
+127 HALV

-147 DAMLAAFEDVDAVVV
+147 DAMTAALDDADAIVV

-177 VLARVAE
+177 ALARVAE
-184 TVPVVWDPHPK
+184 HTPVVWDPHPR
-195 GAAPVPGIAVAT
+195 GAAPVPGITVAT
-207 PNSAEARRFT
+207 PNAAEARRFT
-217 EITGE
+217 DVDGHGAPLATVPLAT
-222 GVPFAAEAAAAL
+222 VPFATVAAAAL
-234 VEAWGVEAVAVTLGD
+234 VEQWGVGAVAVTLGD
-249 RGALVASTR
+249 RGALLADDRS
-258 GRTGSAGG
+258 
-266 VPDGASVALD
+266 D

-301 AVALASGV
+301 AVALAGG
-309 ELADAVAAG
+309 ADVPGAVAAG
-318 VTAASEYLAAGGVT
+318 VVAASEYLAAGGVT

-339 PAPVQVPG
+339 PAPLRVPG

-354 VVHEV
+354 TVHEV

-399 SDDSVRALKGPD
+399 SDSSVRALKGPD
-411 RPIMS
+411 RPIMT

-454 KGGDYTASELPESA
+454 KGGDYTASELPEAA

-488 TRLAAALAAVG
+488 TRLAAALEHVG

>member
-1 MSAGR
+1 MSGPAAVAPRSGAAGGR
-6 AAAGRA
+6 AAAPRF
-12 AGAGRAA
+12 
-19 AGRAAGAAPL
+19 

-56 PVVDVRTDDR
+56 PVVDVATDDR

-78 TRDGHDVTL
+78 ARDGHDVTL
-87 VTVLSDDDRATEI
+87 VTVLSDDGRAQEI
-100 RDLLPGVRVVAGP
+100 RDLLPDVTIVAGP
-113 SGVATPVK
+113 SGVPTPVK
-121 TRVRVA
+121 TRVRVVD
-127 EHALV
+127 HALV

-147 DAMLAAFEDVDAVVV
+147 DAMTAALDGVDAIVV
-162 ADYGRGVAAAPALRE
+162 ADYGRGVAAAPALRDA
-177 VLARVAE
+177 LARAAE
-184 TVPVVWDPHPK
+184 RLPVVWDPHPK
-195 GAAPVPGIAVAT
+195 GAAPVPGTTVAT
-207 PNSAEARRFT
+207 PNAAEARRFT
-217 EITGE
+217 DVEGH
-222 GVPFAAEAAAAL
+222 GVPFATVAAARL
-234 VEAWGVEAVAVTLGD
+234 VEQWQAGAVAVTMGD
-249 RGALVASTR
+249 RGALLADAQ
-258 GRTGSAGG
+258 G
-266 VPDGASVALD
+266 D

-281 APSVTAGDP
+281 APSVSAGDP
-290 CGAGDR
+290 CG
-296 LAAGV
+296 
-301 AVALASGV
+301 
-309 ELADAVAAG
+309 
-318 VTAASEYLAAGGVT
+318 AGGVT

-339 PAPVQVPG
+339 PAPLAVPG
-347 ADRDALR
+347 ADRDAMRL
-354 VVHEV
+354 VHDV

-399 SDDSVRALKGPD
+399 SDSSVRALKGPD
-411 RPIMS
+411 RPIMT

-438 HTPDEA
+438 STPDEA

-454 KGGDYTASELPESA
+454 KGGDYTASELPETA

-488 TRLAAALAAVG
+488 TRLAAAIERVG

>member
-1 MSAGR
+1 MTASTPGSTTGTTAGR
-6 AAAGRA
+6 TGGTR
-12 AGAGRAA
+12 R
-19 AGRAAGAAPL
+19 RVV
-29 RIAVVGD
+29 VVGD

-66 RAGGAGLVATML
+66 RAGGAGLVASML
-78 TRDGHDVTL
+78 VREGHDVTL
-87 VTVLSDDDRATEI
+87 VTVLGDDDRAAEV
-100 RDLLPGVRVVAGP
+100 RALLPDVDVVAGP

-121 TRVRVA
+121 TRVRVVD
-127 EHALV
+127 HALV

-142 VPEAT
+142 VPDTTAAMTAALEGA
-147 DAMLAAFEDVDAVVV
+147 DAIVV
-162 ADYGRGVAAAPALRE
+162 ADYGRGVAASPELRAALE
-177 VLARVAE
+177 RVA
-184 TVPVVWDPHPK
+184 TTTPVVWDPHPK
-195 GAAPVPGIAVAT
+195 GAAPVPGTAVVT
-207 PNSAEARRFT
+207 PNTAEARRFT
-217 EITGE
+217 DVTGD
-222 GVPFAAEAAAAL
+222 GVPFATDAAAAL
-234 VEAWGVEAVAVTLGD
+234 VETWGVDAVAVTMGD
-249 RGALVASTR
+249 RGALVASR
-258 GRTGSAGG
+258 RRTA
-266 VPDGASVALD
+266 PDRDAALD

-301 AVALASGV
+301 AIALAEGV
-309 ELADAVAAG
+309 DVTDAVAAG
-318 VTAASEYLAAGGVT
+318 VLAASEYLAAGGVT

-339 PAPVQVPG
+339 PAPVPVPG
-347 ADRDALR
+347 VDRDALR

-399 SDDSVRALKGPD
+399 SDDSVRALKGPE

-416 QDDRVELLLA
+416 QEDRVELLLA

-454 KGGDYTASELPESA
+454 KGGDYAASELPESA

-479 VPFHPGRST
+479 VPFHAGRST
-488 TRLAAALAAVG
+488 TRLAAAIARVG

>member
-1 MSAGR
+1 MSAR
-6 AAAGRA
+6 
-12 AGAGRAA
+12 
-19 AGRAAGAAPL
+19 L

-78 TRDGHDVTL
+78 AKDGHDVTL
-87 VTVLSDDDRATEI
+87 VTVLSDDARAAEI
-100 RDLLPGVRVVAGP
+100 RDLLPGVRIVAGP

-121 TRVRVA
+121 TRVRVGD
-127 EHALV
+127 HALV
-132 RIDEGCATPP
+132 RIDEGCDTPP
-142 VPEAT
+142 VPSAT
-147 DAMLAAFEDVDAVVV
+147 PEMTAALDDVDAVIV
-162 ADYGRGVAAAPALRE
+162 ADYGRGVAAAPAVRE
-177 VLARVAE
+177 AIARATE
-184 TVPVVWDPHPK
+184 HTPVVWDPHPK
-195 GAAPVPGIAVAT
+195 GAVPVAGITVAT
-207 PNSAEARRFT
+207 PNASEARRFT
-217 EITGE
+217 EIGGE
-222 GVPFAAEAAAAL
+222 GVPFATDAAAAL
-234 VEAWGVEAVAVTLGD
+234 VDAWDVRAVAVTLGD
-249 RGALVASTR
+249 RGALVGRRTAR
-258 GRTGSAGG
+258 G
-266 VPDGASVALD
+266 LD
-276 SRFVP
+276 SRFLP

-301 AVALASGV
+301 AVALAGGSDV
-309 ELADAVAAG
+309 PDAVAAG
-318 VTAASEYLAAGGVT
+318 VADASAYLAAGGVT
-332 ALFADDG
+332 SLLADA
-339 PAPVQVPG
+339 PAPVEVPG
-347 ADRDALR
+347 VDRDALR
-354 VVHEV
+354 VVHRI
-359 RSAGGT
+359 RSGGGT

-399 SDDSVRALKGPD
+399 SDSSVRQLKGPE
-411 RPIMS
+411 RPFMT

-438 HTPDEA
+438 TTPDEA

-454 KGGDYTASELPESA
+454 KGGDYTADELPEA
-468 TLAEWGGRVVT
+468 VTLAEWGGRVVT

-488 TRLAAALAAVG
+488 TRLAAAIERVS

>member
-1 MSAGR
+1 MTPQRPAAQRPAGPHR
-6 AAAGRA
+6 AEGR
-12 AGAGRAA
+12 R
-19 AGRAAGAAPL
+19 L
-29 RIAVVGD
+29 RIVVVGD

-41 DVSGTSERLSPDAPV
+41 DVAGTSDRLSPDAPV
-56 PVVDVRTDDR
+56 PVVDVTTDDR

-78 TRDGHDVTL
+78 VRDGHDVTL
-87 VTVLSDDDRATEI
+87 VTVLGNDARAQEL
-100 RDLLPGVRVVAGP
+100 RDLLPDVTVVAGP
-113 SGVATPVK
+113 SGAPTPVK
-121 TRVRVA
+121 TRVRVVD
-127 EHALV
+127 HALV

-147 DAMLAAFEDVDAVVV
+147 DAMTAALDGADAIVV

-177 VLARVAE
+177 ALARVAE
-184 TVPVVWDPHPK
+184 HTPVVWDPHPK
-195 GAAPVPGIAVAT
+195 GAAPVPGITVAT
-207 PNSAEARRFT
+207 PNAAEARRFT
-217 EITGE
+217 DVDGHGVPVAT
-222 GVPFAAEAAAAL
+222 VPFATVAAAAL
-234 VEAWGVEAVAVTLGD
+234 VEQWGVGAVAVTLGD
-249 RGALVASTR
+249 RGALLADDRS
-258 GRTGSAGG
+258 
-266 VPDGASVALD
+266 D

-301 AVALASGV
+301 AVALAGG
-309 ELADAVAAG
+309 ADVPAAVAAG
-318 VTAASEYLAAGGVT
+318 VVAASEYLAAGGVT

-339 PAPVQVPG
+339 PAPLRVSG
-347 ADRDALR
+347 ADHDALR
-354 VVHEV
+354 TVHEV

-399 SDDSVRALKGPD
+399 SDTSVRALKGPD
-411 RPIMS
+411 RPIMT

-454 KGGDYTASELPESA
+454 KGGDYTASELPEAA

-488 TRLAAALAAVG
+488 TRLAAALEHVG

>member
-1 MSAGR
+1 MSPVR
-6 AAAGRA
+6 DAAGTA
-12 AGAGRAA
+12 AGGAA
-19 AGRAAGAAPL
+19 VRSAGAAGVVRL

-78 TRDGHDVTL
+78 AKDGHDVTL
-87 VTVLSDDDRATEI
+87 VTVLGDDDHAATIRA
-100 RDLLPGVRVVAGP
+100 LLPDVRIVAGP

-121 TRVRVA
+121 TRVRVGD
-127 EHALV
+127 HALV
-132 RIDEGCATPP
+132 RIDEGCDTPP
-142 VPEAT
+142 VPAVTEAMT
-147 DAMLAAFEDVDAVVV
+147 GALDEVDAVIV
-162 ADYGRGVAAAPALRE
+162 ADYGRGVPAAPVLRDAI
-177 VLARVAE
+177 ARVAAH
-184 TVPVVWDPHPK
+184 TPVVWDPHPK
-195 GAAPVPGIAVAT
+195 GTDPVPGIAVAT
-207 PNSAEARRFT
+207 PNAAEARRFT
-217 EITGE
+217 SLGGA
-222 GVPFAAEAAAAL
+222 GVPFATDAAAAL
-234 VEAWGVEAVAVTLGD
+234 VGTWDVGAVAVTLGD
-249 RGALVASTR
+249 RGALVGRRTAR
-258 GRTGSAGG
+258 GT
-266 VPDGASVALD
+266 D

-281 APSVTAGDP
+281 APTVSAGDP

-301 AVALASGV
+301 AVALARGASV
-309 ELADAVAAG
+309 ADAVAAG
-318 VTAASEYLAAGGVT
+318 VADASAYLAAGGVT
-332 ALFADDG
+332 SLLADA
-339 PAPVQVPG
+339 APTPVVVPG
-347 ADRDALR
+347 ADRDAMR

-359 RSAGGT
+359 RSGGGT

-399 SDDSVRALKGPD
+399 SDDSVRELKGPD
-411 RPIMS
+411 RPIMT
-416 QDDRVELLLA
+416 QEDRVELLLA

-438 HTPDEA
+438 TTPDEA

-454 KGGDYTASELPESA
+454 KGGDYSADELPEA
-468 TLAEWGGRVVT
+468 VTLAEWGGRVVT

-488 TRLAAALAAVG
+488 TRLASALAAVG